1 MPAASTWNA
10 LVWTYLSGPKID
22 RVLFRRIAKTKP
34 QRIVELGLTDLNR
47 TLRMIRMAQRY
58 TEETIHYCG
67 IDLFESRGESG
78 LKLKDTHSRLS
89 QTGGKIRLV
98 PGELMPAIAR
108 SANIL
113 SDTDLLIIS
122 AEHSS
127 DDLGAVQMFMPR
139 MLKSDS
145 SIARFR
151 LTDDR
156 QELRWLK
163 PSVFIEPRKNAA

>member
-10 LVWTYLSGPKID
+10 FVWTYLSGPKRD
-22 RVLFRRIAKTKP
+22 RDLYRRVAKKKP
-34 QRIVELGLTDLNR
+34 RRIVELGLADLTR

-58 TEETIHYCG
+58 TDETIHYCG

-89 QTGGKIRLV
+89 HTGGKIRLV

-113 SDTDLLIIS
+113 TDTDLLIIS

-127 DDLGAVQMFMPR
+127 DDLRAVQMFMPR
-139 MLKSDS
+139 MLRSDS
-145 SIARFR
+145 SIARYQCSANK
-151 LTDDR
+151 L
-156 QELRWLK
+156 ELRWLK
-163 PSVFIEPRKNAA
+163 PDAFLQQRQNAA